1 MKNEAISLTVPVGL
15 LLMVLLMGHMGQA
28 AVDIFSGMD
37 GTTELTTA
45 GKDAEEPE
53 HGLQTCI
60 SDVYSEKP
68 IKFDASVLSL
78 DSISSTVKAV
88 PKPPPMPEL
97 PQTWARFTN
106 IFQLPRFSE
115 MGQEFKAIID
125 QYRAVIQVY
134 VNQWMGF
141 LKQRH
146 QTAIGKVQGQVQEMN
161 RKIHDSFA
169 NHFEEF
175 RDVCL
180 PDMDTCLRSI
190 QQGIE
195 SYDERLNENV
205 AACEGF
211 AKRQLDQHE
220 RWVGKEKKLLER
232 PFLRVEDCFGKGRVG
247 ISLAS
252 CVGNLVGNVVKASTD
267 GLKRFSEAMATA
279 SNSLVDRLGKF
290 QECVVCRRKLLD
302 RGQERIAERAKRCL
316 RKQQDKDVFDGDEDA
331 DGDGAAFED
340 EGVF

>member
-1 MKNEAISLTVPVGL
+1 MKNEAISLAVPVL
-15 LLMVLLMGHMGQA
+15 LLMVVVPIQVQA

-37 GTTELTTA
+37 ATTTELPMD
-45 GKDAEEPE
+45 GQDGDAEELEQGP
-53 HGLQTCI
+53 QTCI
-60 SDVYSEKP
+60 ADVYSKKP
-68 IKFDASVLSL
+68 IKFDESALSL
-78 DSISSTVKAV
+78 DSISSAVKAF
-88 PKPPPMPEL
+88 PKPPPMPKL

-125 QYRAVIQVY
+125 QYRAVIQIY

-141 LKQRH
+141 FKQRY
-146 QTAIGKVQGQVQEMN
+146 QTAVENVQGQVQEMN

-169 NHFEEF
+169 THFEEF
-175 RDVCL
+175 QDVCL
-180 PDMDTCLRSI
+180 PDRDACLQSI
-190 QQGIE
+190 QKGIE
-195 SYDERLNENV
+195 SYDERLNKNV
-205 AACEGF
+205 AACESF
-211 AKRQLDQHE
+211 AKRQVDQHE
-220 RWVGKEKKLLER
+220 RWVEKERKLLER

-252 CVGNLVGNVVKASTD
+252 CVGNMVGNVVKASTD
-267 GLKRFSEAMATA
+267 GLKRFSEAMGTA

-290 QECVVCRRKLLD
+290 QECVVDRRKLLD

-316 RKQQDKDVFDGDEDA
+316 RKQQDKDVFGGDEDA
-331 DGDGAAFED
+331 GFEDD